1 MEDVAEDK
9 SKGSDSGGGET
20 ALERLMNRY
29 VGDAIHI
36 FLSLLAVVIL
46 GVAVVSSY
54 NLLAHEIP
62 KLFAPFDDYKVL
74 YGIIENLLL
83 IAIAAELGLLL
94 LFHRTSSAVEVIIF
108 IIARKMIS
116 PGNTAVDLML
126 EVTALSA
133 LLIVRF
139 YFLPGRPK

>member
-1 MEDVAEDK
+1 MEDAVEDK

-20 ALERLMNRY
+20 VLERLMNRY

-36 FLSLLAVVIL
+36 FLSLLAIVIL

-108 IIARKMIS
+108 VIARKMID
-116 PGNTAVDLML
+116 PENTAIDLML
-126 EVTALSA
+126 EVAALSA